1 LSDYAQTTW
10 WWFTNHSSLSYAPSQ
25 LNEKVAQIQDPCH
38 NEFVLR
44 KLGTS
49 AFAINALAMTYES
62 ATTTLAADL
71 VTIPSGSCD
80 LTLERWPLSGPHGIS
95 WPVAPPPAY
104 EPPPNQ
110 STLPRKASKAG
121 AS

>member
-25 LNEKVAQIQDPCH
+25 LNEEVAQIQDPCH

-95 WPVAPPPAY
+95 
-104 EPPPNQ
+104 
-110 STLPRKASKAG
+110 
-121 AS
+121 